1 MVRNTLAEKL
11 CVRECSQHSEHSVL
25 CVSECSRHSEHSLL
39 GDIAIAILPI
49 PNSSSIS
56 PFKVSMNEILCVFL
70 PIVMNYGG
78 LTFLISLS

>member
-11 CVRECSQHSEHSVL
+11 CVRECSQHSEY
-25 CVSECSRHSEHSLL
+25 SLL
-39 GDIAIAILPI
+39 GDIAIAIPPI
-49 PNSSSIS
+49 PYSSTIS
-56 PFKVSMNEILCVFL
+56 PFEVSMNEILCVFL